1 MSACPRWGASL
12 PAVWEQG
19 QVRLSLG
26 EGHRQRPTPQALPSQ
41 VLCRWAV
48 IPAGAVR
55 HGRSQMKPRQ
65 SRCESRAQ
73 IRPTC
78 RLSSALSRRLE
89 TGCGPRTRTSGQ
101 GLGRTEKA
109 RDARVLRGLE
119 AGQTWIVWDGDV
131 PAATIT
137 ITPQINPAVWSTS
150 GCTCDLSESA
160 VFVHRMI
167 TARKYS
173 GSGLGAELLDWA
185 GLRGRRLYGAKWIRT
200 DVWSTN
206 KALHDF
212 LRWRGFEPCG
222 FCDDP
227 EYPSG
232 ALFQKPVSA
241 ITISGTPMF
250 REEIATMP
258 MAREYGKML
267 GMALVGNQLRMIS
280 IQADGAVRFFDPHNQ
295 SHAVLYVASLEAY
308 FWQALVDELEALIN
322 KAGVSE
328 SQLQSFF
335 ERNPNFL
342 CADTYETAYPHIV
355 LQRPE
360 AGPLI
365 PDFALKPYNE
375 NALCDLLEIKL
386 PSAKLVVGSNN
397 RKRLSAALMEA
408 CAQLREYRD
417 YFELRRNREAIEE
430 AYGLRFFRPRMM
442 VLMGRRSEYLPHEL
456 RKAESDLPHL
466 TITTY
471 DDLVERVRS
480 RMRLAKR
487 SWH

>member
-1 MSACPRWGASL
+1 MFA
-12 PAVWEQG
+12 
-19 QVRLSLG
+19 
-26 EGHRQRPTPQALPSQ
+26 
-41 VLCRWAV
+41 
-48 IPAGAVR
+48 
-55 HGRSQMKPRQ
+55 
-65 SRCESRAQ
+65 
-73 IRPTC
+73 
-78 RLSSALSRRLE
+78 
-89 TGCGPRTRTSGQ
+89 
-101 GLGRTEKA
+101 
-109 RDARVLRGLE
+109 
-119 AGQTWIVWDGDV
+119 GDV

-308 FWQALVDELEALIN
+308 FWQALVDELEGCVFLKGALRI
-322 KAGVSE
+322 
-328 SQLQSFF
+328 
-335 ERNPNFL
+335 
-342 CADTYETAYPHIV
+342 I
-355 LQRPE
+355 
-360 AGPLI
+360 
-365 PDFALKPYNE
+365 E
-375 NALCDLLEIKL
+375 NSI
-386 PSAKLVVGSNN
+386 
-397 RKRLSAALMEA
+397 
-408 CAQLREYRD
+408 
-417 YFELRRNREAIEE
+417 
-430 AYGLRFFRPRMM
+430 
-442 VLMGRRSEYLPHEL
+442 
-456 RKAESDLPHL
+456 
-466 TITTY
+466 
-471 DDLVERVRS
+471 
-480 RMRLAKR
+480 
-487 SWH
+487 